1 MILSDLSVK
10 QPVFATMMMIALVVL
25 GAFSYRELPI
35 DLFPDVDFPVVTVQT
50 IYPGVA
56 PETVETE
63 VTKRIEE
70 AINPIEGIKHIQS
83 TTTEGVSIVV
93 AEFELGTDIHTAAQD
108 VRSKVSALRRDFP
121 AGVEEPVIDRLD
133 PADMPIISL
142 SVVSPQLSAKDLTSL
157 AEKVIKKRLENIE
170 GVGSLK
176 IIGGQRRE
184 IQVFLDTESM
194 KSYGLR
200 VPEVVLALRR
210 ENIEVPAGK
219 VESGAME
226 ELVRVEGKIADPK
239 LFQTLIVKTINGVP
253 IYLSE
258 IARISDGYEEQRTLA
273 LINGERALALE
284 IRKQSGS
291 NTVDVAESVKEAL
304 PKLNQE
310 LPGQARLAVIRD
322 NSIFIRDAVED
333 VENTLV
339 LGAAF
344 TIFIVFLFLNSW
356 RSTVITGL
364 TLPVSIISAFII
376 MRIMGFSLNI
386 LTLMGLS
393 LSVGL
398 LIDDAIVVRENIVR
412 HMQFGRDHFEAAR
425 IGTSE
430 IGLAVMATTFSII
443 AVFVPI
449 AFMKGIVGRFFYE
462 FGITIAFAVLVSLFV
477 SFTLDP
483 MLSSRWYDPAVE
495 TNRRRRGLSRLLE
508 AFDNRFM
515 DLRRVYETAIR
526 FSLRHRAWILLF
538 SLALF
543 VSGLLIFDRLGEEF
557 MPSYDRGEFQLSFKT
572 TPGST
577 LEQTE
582 AISNEIV
589 QHILNKPGVDYA
601 FTTIG
606 AGSSSALNEGSV
618 YIKLKSSDER
628 TLSDDQLRSRLRNE
642 LAGYGRAIISL
653 EDVADMGDSR
663 PLQLSVQG
671 LDMEELDR
679 ISLQVMDVVQRVPGA
694 VDIDRSLDRD
704 KPEIKVRIDRK
715 VASDLGVDLESLAIT
730 MRTLLNGEVATQFE
744 DEDGDAYDV
753 RVRLADRQRRSAEEL
768 HDIDLLSSKKDSAG
782 KDLLIPLG
790 QVSSFQRG
798 SSLSQIRHYDLAR
811 EVRIFANTA
820 GRPMGNVENDM
831 KDAIETM
838 NLPPGYSVSFTGES
852 EEMNETFDYIYEALI
867 LAIVFIYL
875 ILASQFA
882 SFTHPLAIMLSLPLS
897 MIGVAGMMMLT
908 DDTLNIMSMIGLI
921 LLMGL
926 VTKNAIL
933 LIDYAKR
940 LRLDGMNRTEALVEA
955 GRTRFRPIV
964 MTTMAMI
971 FGMLPLAFEIG
982 AGSEMRAPMARS
994 VIGGLITSTLLTLIA
1009 VPVVYSLL
1017 DDLVQRLFRKKAKLG
1032 NLESEPEKNRNIE
1045 TTPETP

>member
-10 QPVFATMMMIALVVL
+10 QPVFATMMMAALVVL
-25 GAFSYRELPI
+25 GIFSYRELSI
-35 DLFPDVDFPVVTVQT
+35 DLFPNIDFPVVTVQT
-50 IYPGVA
+50 VYPGVA

-70 AINPIEGIKHIQS
+70 AINPIEGVKHISS
-83 TTTEGVSIVV
+83 TTTEGYSIVV
-93 AEFELGTDIHTAAQD
+93 AEFELGTNIHTAAQD

-121 AGVEEPVIDRLD
+121 TGVEEPVIERLD
-133 PADMPIISL
+133 PADMPIVSL
-142 SVVSPQLSAKDLTSL
+142 SVSSPKLSHKELTSL
-157 AEKVIKKRLENIE
+157 AEKVIRKRLENIE

-176 IIGGQRRE
+176 IVGGQRRE
-184 IQVFLDTESM
+184 IQVYLDPERM
-194 KSYGLR
+194 KAYNLT
-200 VPEVVLALRR
+200 VAEAVLALRR

-219 VESGAME
+219 VNAGAIE
-226 ELVRVEGKIADPK
+226 ELVRVEGKIEDPRM
-239 LFQTLIVKTINGVP
+239 FRNLIVKTIRGVP
-253 IYLSE
+253 VHFSE
-258 IARISDGYEEQRTLA
+258 IARIEDGYEEQRTLA
-273 LINGERALALE
+273 LINGQRALAIE
-284 IRKQSGS
+284 IRKQSGG
-291 NTVDVAESVKEAL
+291 NTVDVAEAVKAAL
-304 PKLNQE
+304 PVLNGE
-310 LPGQARLAVIRD
+310 LPGQTRLDVVRD
-322 NSIFIRDAVED
+322 SSEFIRDAVDD
-333 VENTLV
+333 VKNTLI
-339 LGAAF
+339 LGALF
-344 TIFIVFLFLNSW
+344 TVFVVFLFLNSW

-412 HMQFGRDHFEAAR
+412 HMQFGRDHYEAAR
-425 IGTSE
+425 LGTSE

-483 MLSSRWYDPAVE
+483 MLSSRWYDPAVV
-495 TNRRRRGLSRLLE
+495 TNARRRGLARVLE
-508 AFDNRFM
+508 HFDNRFM
-515 DLRRVYETAIR
+515 DLRNVYEKSIR
-526 FSLRHRAWILLF
+526 FALHHRAWIMVVSLLF
-538 SLALF
+538 F
-543 VSGLLIFDRLGEEF
+543 GGGLLIFDNLGQEF
-557 MPSYDRGEFQLSFKT
+557 MPSYDRGEFQVSFKA

-582 AISNEIV
+582 EISNEIV
-589 QHILNKPGVDYA
+589 QRISKKPGVSYT

-606 AGSSSALNEGSV
+606 AGSSGAMNEGVV
-618 YIKLKSSDER
+618 YVKLKPKKQR
-628 TLSDDQLRSRLRNE
+628 PLSDDVLRGQLRSE
-642 LAGYGRAIISL
+642 FAGYGGASTSI
-653 EDVADMGDSR
+653 EDVADMGDAR

-671 LDMEELDR
+671 PDMKGLDR
-679 ISLQVMDVVQRVPGA
+679 TSADVMEVIRRVPGA

-704 KPEIKVRIDRK
+704 NPEIKVTIDRK
-715 VASDLGVDLESLAIT
+715 LASDLGINLESLALT
-730 MRTLLNGEVATQFE
+730 MRTLLNGEVATQYE

-753 RVRLADRQRRSAEEL
+753 RVRLAQQQRQSAEAL
-768 HDIDLLSSKKDSAG
+768 QDVDLLSSKKNSEG
-782 KDLLIPLG
+782 GDLLIPIG
-790 QVSSFQRG
+790 QVASFTRASS
-798 SSLSQIRHYDLAR
+798 SSQIRHYDLMR
-811 EVRIFANTA
+811 EVRVFANTA

-831 KDAIETM
+831 KDAIEAM
-838 NLPPGYSVSFTGES
+838 KLPAGYTVIFTGES

-875 ILASQFA
+875 ILASQFG

-897 MIGVAGMMMLT
+897 LIGVAGLLVIT
-908 DDTLNIMSMIGLI
+908 RDTLNIMSMIGLI

-933 LIDYAKR
+933 LIDYTKR
-940 LRLDGMNRTEALVEA
+940 LRLEGKERTAALVEA

-982 AGSEMRAPMARS
+982 AGSELRAPMARA
-994 VIGGLITSTLLTLIA
+994 VIGGLITSTILTLIA
-1009 VPVVYSLL
+1009 VPVVYALL
-1017 DDLVQRLFRKKAKLG
+1017 DDLVQKTAGKKRQG
-1032 NLESEPEKNRNIE
+1032 EIHV
-1045 TTPETP
+1045 

>member
-25 GAFSYRELPI
+25 GIFSYRELSI
-35 DLFPDVDFPVVTVQT
+35 DLFPNVDMPVVTVQT
-50 IYPGVA
+50 LYPGVA

-70 AINPIEGIKHIQS
+70 AVNPIEGVKHISS
-83 TTTEGVSIVV
+83 TTTEGISIVV
-93 AEFELGTDIHTAAQD
+93 TEFELGTNIHTAAQD

-121 AGVEEPVIDRLD
+121 TGVEEPVIERLD

-142 SVVSPQLSAKDLTSL
+142 SVTSPMLSPKELTSL
-157 AEKVIKKRLENIE
+157 TEKVIRKRLENID

-176 IIGGQRRE
+176 IVGGQRRE
-184 IQVFLDTESM
+184 IQVYLDPERM
-194 KSYGLR
+194 KAYNLT
-200 VPEVVLALRR
+200 VPEAVLALGQ

-219 VESGAME
+219 IRGGAME
-226 ELVRVEGKIADPK
+226 ELVRVEGKVSDPRM
-239 LFQTLIVKTINGVP
+239 FQNLVVKTIRGVP
-253 IYLSE
+253 VHFSE
-258 IARISDGYEEQRTLA
+258 IARIEDGYEEQRTLA
-273 LINGERALALE
+273 LINGQRALALE

-291 NTVDVAESVKEAL
+291 NTVDVADAVKEAL
-304 PKLNQE
+304 PALNGE
-310 LPGQARLAVIRD
+310 LPGQAHLAVVRD
-322 NSIFIRDAVED
+322 ASEFIREAVDD
-333 VENTLV
+333 VKTTII
-339 LGAAF
+339 LGAIF
-344 TIFIVFLFLNSW
+344 TVFIVFLFLNSW

-412 HMQFGRDHFEAAR
+412 HMQFGRDHYEAAR
-425 IGTSE
+425 LGTSE
-430 IGLAVMATTFSII
+430 IGLAVMATTFSIV

-449 AFMKGIVGRFFYE
+449 AFMKGLVGRFFFE
-462 FGITIAFAVLVSLFV
+462 FGITIAFAVLISLFV

-495 TNRRRRGLSRLLE
+495 TNVRRRGLARLLE
-508 AFDNRFM
+508 AFDTRFLG
-515 DLRRVYETAIR
+515 LRNVYEKSIR
-526 FSLRHRAWILLF
+526 FSLKHRAWIMIVSLLLF
-538 SLALF
+538 AGGLF
-543 VSGLLIFDRLGEEF
+543 IFDRLGQEF
-557 MPSYDRGEFQLSFKT
+557 MPSYDRGEFQVSFKA

-582 AISNEIV
+582 EISNDIV
-589 QHILNKPGVDYA
+589 RQIRSKPGVAYA

-606 AGSSSALNEGSV
+606 AGSSATINEGAIYV
-618 YIKLKSSDER
+618 KLKSKKER
-628 TLSDDQLRSRLRNE
+628 PLSDAALRGQLRAE
-642 LAGYGRAIISL
+642 LSAYGGAIISL
-653 EDVADMGDSR
+653 EDVADMGDAR

-671 LDMEELDR
+671 PDVRALDPLSAKIMEVIR
-679 ISLQVMDVVQRVPGA
+679 RVPGA
-694 VDIDRSLDRD
+694 VDVDRSLDRD
-704 KPEIKVRIDRK
+704 NPEIRVHIDRK
-715 VASDLGVDLESLAIT
+715 LASDLGINLQLLAMT
-730 MRTLLNGEVATQFE
+730 MRTLLNGEVATQYE

-753 RVRLADRQRRSAEEL
+753 RVRLAEQQRRSVDAL
-768 HDIDLLSSKKDSAG
+768 QDIDLLSSKKNSAG
-782 KDLLIPLG
+782 GDLLIPIG
-790 QVSSFQRG
+790 QVAGFTRASS
-798 SSLSQIRHYDLAR
+798 SSQIRHFDLMR

-831 KDAIETM
+831 HDAIEAM
-838 NLPPGYSVSFTGES
+838 KLPPGYSVLFTGES
-852 EEMNETFDYIYEALI
+852 EEMNETFNYIYEALI

-875 ILASQFA
+875 ILASQFG

-897 MIGVAGMMMLT
+897 LIGVAGLMLFT
-908 DDTLNIMSMIGLI
+908 GDTLNIMSMIGLI

-933 LIDYAKR
+933 LIDYTKR
-940 LRLDGMNRTEALVEA
+940 LRLEGKDRTAALVEA

-982 AGSEMRAPMARS
+982 AGSELRAPMARA
-994 VIGGLITSTLLTLIA
+994 VIGGLITSTILTLIA
-1009 VPVVYSLL
+1009 VPVVYALL
-1017 DDLVQRLFRKKAKLG
+1017 DDLVHKLSGKKVA
-1032 NLESEPEKNRNIE
+1032 
-1045 TTPETP
+1045 

>member
-1 MILSDLSVK
+1 MILSDTSIK
-10 QPVFATMMMIALVVL
+10 QPVFATMMMVALVVL
-25 GAFSYRELPI
+25 GIFSYRELSI
-35 DLFPDVDFPVVTVQT
+35 DLFPNVDMPVVTVQ
-50 IYPGVA
+50 IVYPGVA

-70 AINPIEGIKHIQS
+70 AINPIEGVKHISS
-83 TTTEGVSIVV
+83 TTTEGISVVV

-108 VRSKVSALRRDFP
+108 VRSKVSAIRRDFP
-121 AGVEEPVIDRLD
+121 MGVEEPIIERLD

-142 SVVSPQLSAKDLTSL
+142 SISSPQISGKDLTSL
-157 AEKVIKKRLENIE
+157 TEKVIRKKLENIE

-176 IIGGQRRE
+176 IVGGQRRE
-184 IQVFLDTESM
+184 IQVFLNPERM
-194 KSYGLR
+194 KAYNLT
-200 VPEVVLALRR
+200 VPEVILTLKR
-210 ENIEVPAGK
+210 ENLEVPAGK
-219 VESGAME
+219 VHSGAVE
-226 ELVRVEGKIADPK
+226 ELVRVEGKITDPR
-239 LFQTLIVKTINGVP
+239 LFQNLIVKTIRGVP
-253 IYLSE
+253 VYLSE

-273 LINGERALALE
+273 LINGKRALAVEL
-284 IRKQSGS
+284 RKQSGS
-291 NTVDVAESVKEAL
+291 NTVDVAEAVKAAL
-304 PKLNQE
+304 PVLNRE
-310 LPGQARLAVIRD
+310 LPGQTRLDVIKD
-322 NSIFIRDAVED
+322 SSLFIRDSVDD
-333 VENTLV
+333 VKNTLV
-339 LGAAF
+339 LGAIF

-376 MRIMGFSLNI
+376 MRILGFSLNI

-412 HMQFGRDHFEAAR
+412 HMQFGRDHIEAAR

-462 FGITIAFAVLVSLFV
+462 FGITVAFAVLVSLFV

-495 TNRRRRGLSRLLE
+495 THRKRRGLSRWLE
-508 AFDNRFM
+508 AFDNRFLK
-515 DLRRVYETAIR
+515 LRDVYEKSIG
-526 FSLRHRAWILLF
+526 FSLRHRAWILSVSLLLF
-538 SLALF
+538 GVSLVA
-543 VSGLLIFDRLGEEF
+543 FDHLGQDF

-572 TPGST
+572 NPGNT
-577 LEQTE
+577 IEQTE
-582 AISNEIV
+582 EISNEIV
-589 QHILNKPGVDYA
+589 RRIAEKPGVDYT

-606 AGSSSALNEGSV
+606 AGSSSALNEGVV
-618 YIKLKSSDER
+618 YIKLKSKAER
-628 TLSDDQLRSRLRNE
+628 RLSDNDLRRQLRSE
-642 LAGYGRAIISL
+642 FSGYGRAIISL
-653 EDVADMGDSR
+653 EDVADMGDSK

-671 LDMEELDR
+671 PDMAGIDK
-679 ISLQVMDVVQRVPGA
+679 ISAQVCDLMRKVPGA

-704 KPEIKVRIDRK
+704 KPEIRVRIDRK
-715 VASDLGVDLESLAIT
+715 LASDLGINLEALAIT
-730 MRTLLNGEVATQFE
+730 LRALLNGEVATQFE

-753 RVRLADRQRRSAEEL
+753 RVRLADQERRSVETL
-768 HDIDLLSSKKDSAG
+768 NDIDLLSSKKDSAG
-782 KDLLIPLG
+782 GDLLIPVG
-790 QVSSFQRG
+790 QVAGFRRG
-798 SSLSQIRHYDLAR
+798 SSSAQIRHLDLVR
-811 EVRIFANTA
+811 EVRIFANAA
-820 GRPMGNVENDM
+820 GRPLGNVQDEI
-831 KDAIETM
+831 KEKLEQIKFPA
-838 NLPPGYSVSFTGES
+838 GYSVSFTGES
-852 EEMNETFDYIYEALI
+852 ESMNESFDSIYDALI
-867 LAIVFIYL
+867 LAVVFIYL

-897 MIGVAGMMMLT
+897 LIGVVAILLLT
-908 DDTLNIMSMIGLI
+908 GDTLSIMSMIGLI

-933 LIDYAKR
+933 LIDYTKR
-940 LRLDGMNRTEALVEA
+940 LRRDGMDRTAALVEA

-982 AGSEMRAPMARS
+982 AGSEMRAPMARA

-1017 DDLVQRLFRKKAKLG
+1017 DDLALKFSRKRPALNGAVEAATKVQ
-1032 NLESEPEKNRNIE
+1032 
-1045 TTPETP
+1045 